1 MQLAEQVWPLDEP
14 EAPMAEQARPLAEQS
29 GPLAEQSGPLA
40 EQAEMTSKAA
50 PERRNGEGLPPPKA
64 DVSKR
69 LLGLNEEAEKRRAS
83 LPVGRKTPEKA
94 AD

>member
-14 EAPMAEQARPLAEQS
+14 EAPMAEQA

>member
-1 MQLAEQVWPLDEP
+1 LAEQVWPLDEP
-14 EAPMAEQARPLAEQS
+14 EAPMAEQAR
-29 GPLAEQSGPLA
+29 PLAEQSGPLA

>member
-14 EAPMAEQARPLAEQS
+14 EAPMAEQA

-69 LLGLNEEAEKRRAS
+69 LLELNEEAEKRRAS